1 MMARFVRG
9 CVQLTVDKKN
19 LTRSTIRWCVSSRLG
34 IALVFGLVGAIAYTG
49 EPTVAQ
55 ITPDSTLG
63 AESSVVTPNTNVRDF
78 RADLIEGGATRGVN
92 LFHSF
97 SEFNIDDQ
105 QRVYFA
111 NPAGIEN
118 ILGRVTGNN
127 LSNIFGTLGVNGS
140 ANLFLLNPKGI
151 LFGPNARLDVG
162 GSFVASTAS
171 AVTFPNGI
179 KFSATNPQAPP
190 LLTINVPLGLQYGRN
205 PGSIAVEGSF
215 LQVPDGRT
223 LALVGGEVSLDGA
236 IFAALG
242 GQVELGAVAGTGT
255 VRLNGEG
262 SSLSLNFPQ
271 GVALTDVSLTNGA
284 IVDVTAGGGGSIAI
298 NAFDFNMAGVSGL
311 LAGIGSGLGSADSI
325 AGNIDINATGAINL
339 TDRSAIDNSVLQ
351 GATGKG
357 GDINITTGQLLVRD
371 GAFVSASTFGDGN
384 SGNLTV
390 NASQGVELLD
400 TSADGGANGLFTQ
413 TSPGSSGKGGDLTIN
428 TTTLLMW
435 DGGAIDAFTLGEGD
449 SGNLTVN
456 ASQDVQLIGRSYLS
470 TSSDEQSSGKGGDL
484 TINTGSLLVQ
494 DGAYITAF
502 TEGERDGGNVTVNA
516 SDEVQLLGID
526 ADGSSSRLSTSAL
539 PDSSGKAGNVT
550 INTGLLLVQDGAQ
563 VSASTS
569 GEGNGGNLTVNA
581 SQEVQLLGESPDGQ
595 TSSSLASEAYGPGA
609 AGNVSI
615 TTGRFIATG
624 GAYASSSTYGA
635 GRGGEL
641 TVNASELVEL
651 IGKGRFSSG
660 LYRTHLTSLL
670 S

>member
-1 MMARFVRG
+1 MMARFVLG

-19 LTRSTIRWCVSSRLG
+19 LTRPAIWWYASSRLG

>member
-1 MMARFVRG
+1 
-9 CVQLTVDKKN
+9 
-19 LTRSTIRWCVSSRLG
+19 
-34 IALVFGLVGAIAYTG
+34 
-49 EPTVAQ
+49 
-55 ITPDSTLG
+55 
-63 AESSVVTPNTNVRDF
+63 
-78 RADLIEGGATRGVN
+78 
-92 LFHSF
+92 
-97 SEFNIDDQ
+97 
-105 QRVYFA
+105 
-111 NPAGIEN
+111 
-118 ILGRVTGNN
+118 
-127 LSNIFGTLGVNGS
+127 
-140 ANLFLLNPKGI
+140 
-151 LFGPNARLDVG
+151 
-162 GSFVASTAS
+162 
-171 AVTFPNGI
+171 
-179 KFSATNPQAPP
+179 
-190 LLTINVPLGLQYGRN
+190 
-205 PGSIAVEGSF
+205 
-215 LQVPDGRT
+215 
-223 LALVGGEVSLDGA
+223 
-236 IFAALG
+236 
-242 GQVELGAVAGTGT
+242 
-255 VRLNGEG
+255 
-262 SSLSLNFPQ
+262 
-271 GVALTDVSLTNGA
+271 
-284 IVDVTAGGGGSIAI
+284 
-298 NAFDFNMAGVSGL
+298 
-311 LAGIGSGLGSADSI
+311 
-325 AGNIDINATGAINL
+325 
-339 TDRSAIDNSVLQ
+339 
-351 GATGKG
+351 
-357 GDINITTGQLLVRD
+357 
-371 GAFVSASTFGDGN
+371 
-384 SGNLTV
+384 LTV